1 MNQMNNFL
9 SAKTISI
16 SAVIISVFASGL
28 LLTDINTLGV
38 KADTRTDIESNQ
50 VILSQEVDNNLVRFK
65 GEKWNIAIPVAT
77 IGVFSIV
84 LGMLTMMLIESR
96 LKKQEQSY
104 KE

>member
-9 SAKTISI
+9 SAKIISI

-28 LLTDINTLGV
+28 LLTDSNTLGA
-38 KADTRTDIESNQ
+38 KANTRTDIESNQ
-50 VILSQEVDNNLVRFK
+50 VVLSQEIDDNLVRFK

-84 LGMLTMMLIESR
+84 LGMLTMMSIESI